1 MLQCDMRIYRLEN
14 PVQRYAWGSSTGLTE
29 CLGIPNPGDGPLAE
43 LWMGAH
49 PKAPSLAIV
58 GDERKRLDDLIKED
72 PEAFLGHNALVRF
85 GPALPYLF
93 KVLSAAVPLSIQ
105 AHPAK
110 HKAEKGYERE
120 NLAGI
125 PLNAADRNYR
135 DRNHKPEMAIALT
148 HFEGL
153 YGFMPIEEIIENI
166 RLVTASPERFESL
179 VGRLARNP
187 GRVELSVFF
196 YSIIASDAI
205 TKKSLLEDA
214 RRSIEALIAHGALSP
229 EQEASFR
236 WAERLFELFP
246 GDIGA
251 LAPLIL
257 NHLVLEPGEAV
268 YIGPGELHAHLLGTC
283 LEIMANSDNVIRG
296 ALTGKYID
304 VPELI
309 SVLSFNSERTASI
322 RPERLSPAE
331 EQYPAPEPDFQISHL
346 CVAQGDSLKRE
357 VKGPEILLCTKGHV
371 RLEESEGTVELD
383 RGGSAFVR
391 SDAGSYSISGEGDA
405 FLAYLPAPRK

>member
-1 MLQCDMRIYRLEN
+1 MRIYRLEN
-14 PVQRYAWGSSTGLTE
+14 PVQRYAWGSSTGLTD
-29 CLGIPNPGDGPLAE
+29 CLGIPNPGGGPLAE

-49 PKAPSLAIV
+49 PKAPSIALV
-58 GDERKRLDDLIKED
+58 EGQRRRLDELIRENPK
-72 PEAFLGHNALVRF
+72 AFLGPEALSGF
-85 GPALPYLF
+85 GPALPFLF
-93 KVLSAAVPLSIQ
+93 KVLSAAIPLSIQ

-125 PLNAADRNYR
+125 PLDAADRNYR

-153 YGFMPIEEIIENI
+153 YGFRPIDEIIENV
-166 RLVTASPERFESL
+166 RLVAASPERFESL
-179 VGRLARNP
+179 VGRLERNP

-196 YSIIASDAI
+196 YSIIASDQIA
-205 TKKSLLEDA
+205 K
-214 RRSIEALIAHGALSP
+214 RSILENAERSVEALLAHGALSP
-229 EQEASFR
+229 EQEPSFR
-236 WAERLFELFP
+236 WAERLFKLFP

-268 YIGPGELHAHLLGTC
+268 FIGAGELHAHLSGTC

-309 SVLSFNSERTASI
+309 SVLSFNAARWHPL
-322 RPERLSPAE
+322 RPERLGPE
-331 EQYPAPEPDFQISHL
+331 EERYPAPAPDFQIARLS
-346 CVAQGDSLKRE
+346 VSRESRIERE
-357 VKGPEILLCTKGHV
+357 VSGPQILLCTKGSV
-371 RLEESEGTVELD
+371 LLEESSGSLELE
-383 RGGSAFVR
+383 RGSSAFVR
-391 SDAGSYSISGEGDA
+391 ADAGLYRISGEGEL
-405 FLAYLPAPRK
+405 FLASLPPPRV